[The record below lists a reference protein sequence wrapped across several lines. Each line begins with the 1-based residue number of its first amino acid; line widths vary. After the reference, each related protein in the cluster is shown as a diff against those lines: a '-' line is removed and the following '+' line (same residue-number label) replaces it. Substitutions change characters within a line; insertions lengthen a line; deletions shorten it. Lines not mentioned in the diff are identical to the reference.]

1 MEGVGVRDS
10 RHHAGHIIM
19 AKCMSSAGIPG
30 CYFSIST
37 WTPNFSSTNRSSIFC
52 RFVLRGD
59 PSSGTLSPIITS
71 LGNQTS
77 GLYLDGDGTL
87 VFIYSTL
94 TATEQVALPI
104 AASGIKDIEHVLE
117 VSGTLLSDGASCAME
132 FLYFGATIYTTTV
145 PRDWFRSLSLG
156 LIGSANDGIAPR
168 VTVPIEIREL
178 VLSGSQTYGWSDRI
192 NDSYRN
198 LNITYDKHLASD
210 TLTTWNTNY
219 GADKTLTIMIQD
231 GIQDGGW
238 WKSYDPSP
246 YSGTYSV
253 LLGTTPGSCIRYG
266 DVNDV
271 PYSGS
276 DGLFY
281 QVTINVCLL
290 FVETTIPIGLRI
302 GLLSDSSGQNGIFLI
317 TGGYIGFYQ
326 NGIEVGRTT
335 TVMARGAHGQAG
347 RDFVTINVVV
357 NPGNTAS
364 VSLNAQEAVT
374 ETVALATPTPDTGI
388 SSMFFSMP
396 ILDTICGQSWNPAD
410 FRYLIKFSKMSVQG
424 FWYDGA
430 VGGKRVIS
438 AATAGGRGD
447 TIYYDSAR
455 ILKIVDFDQNVSPWV
470 YESSE
475 YPIQPAS
482 AKPIEI
488 RTTVST
494 IKYISKSEYA
504 GYFTLDASG
513 YDQSQVSY
521 ELYTGSPDKHFIDQN
536 TEFLTLRHTEPADRE
551 TIVLQATLNGSE
563 EYETAY
569 VIIHVSST
577 HPIGFSGSG
586 FDLNGF
592 NGVDAASEQNQTFRR
607 PAFEYSG
614 FDQDGFEM
622 IPEVFDNNSGV
633 YRWSGSGWYQV
644 PLARWDGV
652 SWQPVSVSKWDGVQ
666 WVTSS

>member
-1 MEGVGVRDS
+1 
-10 RHHAGHIIM
+10 M

-30 CYFSIST
+30 CYFSISS
-37 WTPNFSSTNRSSIFC
+37 WTPNFSITNRSSIFC

-71 LGNQTS
+71 SANKIT
-77 GLYLDGDGTL
+77 GLHLDSNGML
-87 VFIYSTL
+87 VFIYSAI
-94 TATEQVALPI
+94 TAIEQVAIPI
-104 AASGIKDIEHVLE
+104 AASGIKDIEHAIE
-117 VSGTLLSDGASCAME
+117 VSGTLLSDGESCAME
-132 FLYFGATIYTTTV
+132 FLYFGATVYTATV
-145 PRDWFRSLSLG
+145 PRDWFRSISLG
-156 LIGSANDGIAPR
+156 LIGSAFDGVAPR

-178 VLSGSQTYGWSDRI
+178 VLNGSQTFGWSDRI

-198 LNITYDKHLASD
+198 LNIRYDNHLVSD

-219 GADKTLTIMIQD
+219 GADKALTIVNQGTSD
-231 GIQDGGW
+231 GRW

-266 DVNDV
+266 IANDV
-271 PYSGS
+271 PYSGTDAS
-276 DGLFY
+276 FY
-281 QVTINVCLL
+281 QVTIEVCLL
-290 FVETTIPIGLRI
+290 FVETTIPIGVRI
-302 GLLSDSSGQNGIFLI
+302 GLLSDSSGQNGIFI
-317 TGGYIGFYQ
+317 VDGGYVGFYQ
-326 NGIEVGRTT
+326 NGTELGRTT
-335 TVMARGAHGQAG
+335 TVLVRGAHGQAG

-357 NPGNTAS
+357 NLGNTAS
-364 VSLNAQEAVT
+364 VSLNARESAT
-374 ETVALATPTPDTGI
+374 ETVFLAPPIPDTGM
-388 SSMFFSMP
+388 SSMFFSTP
-396 ILDTICGQSWNPAD
+396 ILDTICGQSWNPVNY
-410 FRYLIKFSKMSVQG
+410 RYLIKFSKMSVQG

-430 VGGKRVIS
+430 VSGIRVIS

-482 AKPIEI
+482 DKPIEM
-488 RTTVST
+488 RTTVLT
-494 IKYISKSEYA
+494 TKYISKSEYA
-504 GYFTLDASG
+504 GYFALDASG

-521 ELYTGSPDKHFIDQN
+521 KLYTGSPDRHFIDQN
-536 TEFLTLRHTEPADRE
+536 TEFLTLQYTEPADRE
-551 TIVLQATLNGSE
+551 TIVLQATLEGSE
-563 EYETAY
+563 EFETAY
-569 VIIHVSST
+569 VTIHVSST
-577 HPIGFSGSG
+577 YPMGFSGFG

-592 NGVDAASEQNQTFRR
+592 NGVDVLSEQNQTIRR
-607 PAFEYSG
+607 PAFESSG
-614 FDQDGFEM
+614 FEQDGFEM
-622 IPEVFDNNSGV
+622 VPEVFDNNSGV

-652 SWQPVSVSKWDGVQ
+652 SWQPVSVTRWNGVQ